1 MKVSENMAVKTAENM
16 AENISAK
23 KAVKSGMPRLM
34 LVLALLLPLNA
45 FAELDITEAR
55 IKNLPPSVPVRA
67 GYLSIQN
74 SSVSSVSVVAIHSE
88 AFASVEIHRG
98 VMKDGMMSME
108 AVDRLTIDPGASLQL
123 APGGLHLMMMHPVE
137 ATRPGDDIE
146 IFLQLDDG
154 SEQRLMMKVIK

>member
-1 MKVSENMAVKTAENM
+1 MAAKIAVKT
-16 AENISAK
+16 
-23 KAVKSGMPRLM
+23 GLPRLA
-34 LVLALLLPLNA
+34 LLLALLLPLNA

-67 GYLSIQN
+67 GYLSIHN
-74 SSVSSVSVVAIHSE
+74 PAAFSVSIVSLRSD
-88 AFASVEIHRG
+88 AFASVEIHRS

-108 AVDRLTIDPGASLQL
+108 PVDRLTIDPGTSLQL

-137 ATRPGDDIE
+137 ATRPGDDLEVI
-146 IFLQLDDG
+146 LQLDDG

>member
-1 MKVSENMAVKTAENM
+1 MAVNIAVNIAVKMAVKT
-16 AENISAK
+16 
-23 KAVKSGMPRLM
+23 GMPRLL
-34 LVLALLLPLNA
+34 LVLALLLPLSA

-67 GYLSIQN
+67 GYLSIHN
-74 SSVSSVSVVAIHSE
+74 SSESSVSIVSLRSD
-88 AFASVEIHRG
+88 AFASVEIHRS

-108 AVDRLTIDPGASLQL
+108 PVDRLTIDPGTSLQL

-146 IFLQLDDG
+146 VILQLDDG